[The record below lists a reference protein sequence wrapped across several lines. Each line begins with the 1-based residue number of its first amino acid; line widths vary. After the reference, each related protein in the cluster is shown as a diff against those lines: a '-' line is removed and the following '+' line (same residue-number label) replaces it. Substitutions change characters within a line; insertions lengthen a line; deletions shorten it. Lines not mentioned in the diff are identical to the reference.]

1 MRRFLAS
8 LGLAGSGIGHA
19 VRTERHMRA
28 HLFMFV
34 LAMALASCLGLK
46 RTEWALLL
54 LVSALVLAA
63 ELINTAIE
71 RAVDLACS
79 GELHPLA
86 KLAKDTASGA
96 VLVCAA
102 AAAAVGIIIMGPPLW
117 RLLVT

>member
-1 MRRFLAS
+1 MMEE
-8 LGLAGSGIGHA
+8 GAGPRG
-19 VRTERHMRA
+19 TW
-28 HLFMFV
+28 
-34 LAMALASCLGLK
+34 ALASCLGLK

-71 RAVDLACS
+71 RAVDLACG